1 MACWYW
7 LSVLMSL
14 HTVHNENKEKVM
26 AEIKGIL
33 LTAWMDFLKAR
44 YGAEALTA
52 AINELDAEDRLLVS
66 APFLASSF
74 YPYSSLYALRKL
86 TRRFA
91 TPADKNLSVEIGRI
105 MAEHVFTGAYRTLVA
120 KDPVKQVEKI
130 SWVKDFF
137 FKDSLVL
144 ETELLSESR
153 CLVRYRYDV
162 GAKPTSSICE
172 SLKGFWSKTLELAGA
187 TNLQATHPT
196 CATKGANCCEFVF
209 NW

>member
-1 MACWYW
+1 
-7 LSVLMSL
+7 
-14 HTVHNENKEKVM
+14 M

-44 YGAEALTA
+44 YGAAAVAA
-52 AINELDAEDRLLVS
+52 AIENLDSEDRLLVS

-86 TRRFA
+86 TRPFA

-105 MAEHVFTGAYRTLVA
+105 MAEHVFTGAYRSLVA

-130 SWVKDFF
+130 TWVKDFF
-137 FKDSLVL
+137 FKDSLIL
-144 ETELLSESR
+144 ETELLDESR
-153 CLVRYRYDV
+153 CLVRYRYDA
-162 GAKPTSSICE
+162 GAKPTASICE

-187 TNLQATHPT
+187 ANIQANHPT
-196 CATKGANCCEFVF
+196 CATKGAKCCEFFF

>member
-1 MACWYW
+1 
-7 LSVLMSL
+7 
-14 HTVHNENKEKVM
+14 M

-44 YGAEALTA
+44 YGVETVTA
-52 AINELDAEDRLLVS
+52 AIQELHSDDRLLVS

-105 MAEHVFTGAYRTLVA
+105 MAEYVFTGAYRTLVA

-137 FKDSLVL
+137 FKDSLIL
-144 ETELLSESR
+144 ETEVLGASR
-153 CLVRYRYDV
+153 CVVRYRYDA

-187 TNLQATHPT
+187 NQLVATHTT

-209 NW
+209 DW

>member
-1 MACWYW
+1 
-7 LSVLMSL
+7 
-14 HTVHNENKEKVM
+14 M

-44 YGAEALTA
+44 YGVQAITT
-52 AINELDAEDRLLVS
+52 AINELDTEDRLLVS

-86 TRRFA
+86 TRSFA

-120 KDPVKQVEKI
+120 KDPIRQVEKI

-137 FKDSLVL
+137 FKDSLIL
-144 ETELLSESR
+144 ETELFGDSS
-153 CLVRYRYDV
+153 CVVRYRYDA
-162 GAKPTSSICE
+162 GAKPTYSVCE

-187 TNLQATHPT
+187 TDIKATHPT
-196 CATKGANCCEFVF
+196 CATKGAKCCEFIF
-209 NW
+209 AW

>member
-1 MACWYW
+1 
-7 LSVLMSL
+7 
-14 HTVHNENKEKVM
+14 M

-44 YGAEALTA
+44 YGAEAVAEVITSM
-52 AINELDAEDRLLVS
+52 DADDRLLLS

-86 TRRFA
+86 TRPFA
-91 TPADKNLSVEIGRI
+91 TAADKNLAVEIGRI
-105 MAEHVFTGAYRTLVA
+105 MAEHVFTGPYRTLVA

-137 FKDSLVL
+137 FKDSLIL
-144 ETELLSESR
+144 ETELLGESG
-153 CLVRYRYDV
+153 CLVRYRYDA
-162 GAKPTSSICE
+162 GAKPTGSICE

-187 TNLQATHPT
+187 AKLEASHPT
-196 CATKGANCCEFVF
+196 CATKGAHCCEFVF
-209 NW
+209 TW

>member
-1 MACWYW
+1 
-7 LSVLMSL
+7 
-14 HTVHNENKEKVM
+14 M

-44 YGAEALTA
+44 YSAQALTA
-52 AINELDAEDRLLVS
+52 AINNLDSAENLLVS

-86 TRRFA
+86 TRQVA

-120 KDPVKQVEKI
+120 KDPLKQVEKI

-137 FKDSLVL
+137 FKDSLIL
-144 ETELLSESR
+144 ETEVLGESR
-153 CLVRYRYDV
+153 CLVRYRYDA

-172 SLKGFWSKTLELAGA
+172 SLKGFWSKTLELSGA
-187 TNLQATHPT
+187 TGLKATHPT
-196 CATKGANCCEFVF
+196 CATKGAKCCEFIF
-209 NW
+209 DW